1 MGQFYAGPSLT
12 LLLLLLLLLTQLPQV
27 LETRE
32 YVKAGSTDADK
43 PARRV

>member
-12 LLLLLLLLLTQLPQV
+12 LLLLLLLLTQLPQV